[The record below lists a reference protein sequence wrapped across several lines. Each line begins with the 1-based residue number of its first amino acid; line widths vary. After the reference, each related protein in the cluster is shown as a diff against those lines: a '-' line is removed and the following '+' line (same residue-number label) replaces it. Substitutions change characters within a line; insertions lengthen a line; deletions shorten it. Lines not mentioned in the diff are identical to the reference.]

1 MTIEELLK
9 NAGVEDQTIIDAVKA
24 EMPKNF
30 LPLDE
35 FNKRIAAAKKETE
48 AVQAAFD
55 SFKAEADAKAKEGEG
70 KESETEK
77 KLADLQEKFDKLQ
90 GDYTDSQNKH
100 KQRKAND
107 ALTDA
112 LKAAGASDSALK
124 LLASSGLSRIEYD
137 DEGEPSNVE
146 KVLEGLKGENAGL
159 FGVEVSTGK
168 PPAKGDGKNG
178 ASDDFLAGF
187 GSTERK

>member
-9 NAGVEDQTIIDAVKA
+9 NAGIEDQTVIDAVKS

-48 AVQAAFD
+48 TVQAAFD
-55 SFKAEADAKAKEGEG
+55 AFKAEADEKAKAGEG
-70 KESETEK
+70 KESETAQ
-77 KLADLQEKFDKLQ
+77 KLADLQAKFDKLQ

-100 KQRKAND
+100 KQRKATD

-112 LKAAGASDSALK
+112 LKKAGASDSALK
-124 LLASSGLSRIEYD
+124 LLAASGLSSIEYGD
-137 DEGEPSNVE
+137 DGEPSNVE
-146 KVLEGLKGENAGL
+146 TVLEKLKGENEGL
-159 FGVEVSTGK
+159 FGVEVDTGK
-168 PPAKGDGKNG
+168 PSAKGDGKNG
-178 ASDDFLAGF
+178 ATDDFLAGF
-187 GSTERK
+187 GSTDRK

>member
-9 NAGVEDQTIIDAVKA
+9 NAGVEDQAIIDAVKA

-48 AVQAAFD
+48 AVQSAFD
-55 SFKAEADAKAKEGEG
+55 SFKADADAKAKEGEG

-90 GDYTDSQNKH
+90 GDYDASQNKH

-112 LKAAGASDSALK
+112 LKNAGASDSALK
-124 LLASSGLSRIEYD
+124 LLAASGLSRIEYGD
-137 DEGEPSNVE
+137 DGEPSNVE
-146 KVLEGLKGENAGL
+146 NVLETLKSENAGL
-159 FGVEVSTGK
+159 FGVEVATGK
-168 PPAKGDGKNG
+168 PQAKADGKNG

-187 GSTERK
+187 GSTEK

>member
-35 FNKRIAAAKKETE
+35 FNKRIAKAKEEKDD
-48 AVQAAFD
+48 VQAAFD
-55 SFKAEADAKAKEGEG
+55 SYKADAEAKAAEGEG
-70 KESETEK
+70 KESETAQ
-77 KLADLQEKFDKLQ
+77 KLADLQAKFDKLQ

-112 LKAAGASDSALK
+112 LKEAGASDSALK
-124 LLASSGLSRIEYD
+124 LLAASGLSRIEYGD
-137 DEGEPSNVE
+137 DGEPSNVD
-146 KVLEGLKGENAGL
+146 KVLEALKSENEGL

-168 PPAKGDGKNG
+168 PPARGDGKNA